1 MEIAILS
8 QWLVSVFVMSTVTA
22 AVIILARILIGKN
35 LSPKFKYYLWGIFL
49 LRLMMV
55 QFPESSLSIF
65 NLLGNEAS
73 SIYLQGKEEK
83 ALVEEGMQLTT
94 MTGQMKDEMGS
105 STNNPVTHDQ
115 GPLFPDKDSSNNSKD
130 KLADGKAT
138 STYDLEALSDVF
150 FHISDLSKAF
160 EQDENQLVAVNA
172 PEESNSKIVI
182 VIYVLGCILCFA
194 YMLMGYISFCY
205 KSRRLLPI
213 NDEKLLMLVEQ
224 IKKDLHIKKKI
235 ALVYGENTCIAGIF
249 KPILILKAGYSEEEY
264 RAILTH
270 ELIHYRYGDLLVNW
284 CLVLLQG
291 LYWFNP
297 VVYFVFKQIRQDQEI
312 LCDVRV
318 LEKTN
323 MSRVSYS
330 EVLFK
335 EATMMRGSIGA
346 IAFARKESTTKK
358 RIEVIAKGKKLS
370 KVGIVLG
377 VGLVVIIG
385 GICLTNPNT
394 LGANKQDT
402 INQDAKNGAI
412 KNQDYN
418 KQQAISEG
426 AKDATNQ
433 QENSD
438 APIGNSSEVV
448 SEIEQYRDPIDIKNI
463 QVASIKNKELA
474 NLITSLIDTTR
485 IEVSY
490 DYFNNFEADYIP
502 ATITDE
508 RHIQLVLALL
518 ARSDTSTISEKDM
531 SGNSVKN
538 QTIVFYQKDEK
549 LAELYINYDTLY
561 DQGWIQYGEY
571 RFQLDEM
578 LFRLLAATEEYR
590 PEGSRIPEDVIELF
604 GKYGYT
610 PAFLMGSSER
620 RLPKTLEVTSADD
633 IENLYFALSI
643 EMSKAIGLDYGEQL
657 GDVGV
662 LGKSIT
668 AEIYYLVESL
678 PESDRPISD
687 ARGIV
692 IRHEGKIVGA
702 HMDSGRHSAVFYT
715 LSGKS
720 FDEVTSLTP
729 VDYLAETVMADFER
743 GGYSSDE
750 ELIATYFKALVDG
763 DTKTYFKTVST
774 NTWLVILFTNM
785 DNTTLFNE
793 GTVRQLMNTFYK
805 KVDILDIKLSKE
817 NDKLSSNRTKIYT
830 VNYRIETN
838 DTSILQNGEYP
849 RMVILTNENGKWLVA
864 GDGF

>member
-8 QWLVSVFVMSTVTA
+8 QWLVSAFIMSTVTA
-22 AVIILARILIGKN
+22 AIIILVRIFIGKS
-35 LSPKFKYYLWGIFL
+35 LSPKLKYYLWGIFL
-49 LRLMMV
+49 LRLIIV

-73 SIYLQGKEEK
+73 SIYLQAKDEK
-83 ALVEEGMQLTT
+83 ALVEEVMQPAAMTRQIKNETSSLTNDPLT
-94 MTGQMKDEMGS
+94 HNRGS
-105 STNNPVTHDQ
+105 
-115 GPLFPDKDSSNNSKD
+115 LFQDKDILNHTKD
-130 KLADGKAT
+130 SLTASEVT
-138 STYDLEALSDVF
+138 STYDLEALSNVF
-150 FHISDLSKAF
+150 FHVSDLAKAF
-160 EQDENQLVAVNA
+160 EQDENQLVALNA
-172 PEESNSKIVI
+172 SEERNSKMILF
-182 VIYVLGCILCFA
+182 IYVLGCMLYFA
-194 YMLMGYISFCY
+194 YMLMGYISFCH
-205 KSRRLLPI
+205 RRRQLLPI
-213 NDEKLLMLVEQ
+213 SDEKLLILAEQ
-224 IKKDLHIKKKI
+224 IKRDLHIKKKV
-235 ALVYGENTCIAGIF
+235 ALVYGESTCIAGIL
-249 KPILILKAGYSEEEY
+249 KPVLILREGYSKEEY
-264 RAILTH
+264 DAILTH

-291 LYWFNP
+291 IYWFNP

-312 LCDVRV
+312 LCDIRV

-323 MSRVSYS
+323 ISRVSYS

-335 EATMMRGSIGA
+335 EATMMKGPIGS

-370 KVGIVLG
+370 KKGIVLG
-377 VGLVVIIG
+377 IGLVVIIG

-394 LGANKQDT
+394 LGAN
-402 INQDAKNGAI
+402 NQDAINQGMKKEGI

-418 KQQAISEG
+418 KQQEISQV

-433 QENSD
+433 PKSND
-438 APIGNSSEVV
+438 APIENSSQLADQ
-448 SEIEQYRDPIDIKNI
+448 IEQYREPIDIANI
-463 QVASIKNKELA
+463 QPDSIKNKNLASLIA
-474 NLITSLIDTTR
+474 NLKDATS

-490 DYFNNFEADYIP
+490 DYFNNLEAGYVP

-518 ARSDTSTISEKDM
+518 ARSDTSTISDKDM
-531 SGNSVKN
+531 SGNYVKN
-538 QTIVFYQKDEK
+538 QPLVFYQKGKK
-549 LAELYINYDTLY
+549 LAELYINYSTLY
-561 DQGWIQYGEY
+561 DKGWIQYGEY
-571 RFQLDEM
+571 SFQLDEM

-590 PEGSRIPEDVIELF
+590 PEGSKVPEDVIELF
-604 GKYGYT
+604 GEYGYT

-620 RLPKTLEVTSADD
+620 RLSKTLEVTSVDD

-657 GDVGV
+657 GDLGV
-662 LGKSIT
+662 LGKTIT

-678 PESDRPISD
+678 PKSDSPILD

-692 IRHEGKIVGA
+692 IRYGGKIVGA
-702 HMDSGRHSAVFYT
+702 HMDAGRHSAVFYT

-720 FDEVTSLTP
+720 FDEVTSMTP

-774 NTWLVILFTNM
+774 NTWLDILCNNM

-793 GTVRQLMNTFYK
+793 GTVRQLMNTYYK

-838 DTSILQNGEYP
+838 ESLFLESGEYP
-849 RMVILTNENGKWLVA
+849 RLVFLSKENGKWLVA
-864 GDGF
+864 GEGF

>member
-1 MEIAILS
+1 
-8 QWLVSVFVMSTVTA
+8 
-22 AVIILARILIGKN
+22 
-35 LSPKFKYYLWGIFL
+35 
-49 LRLMMV
+49 
-55 QFPESSLSIF
+55 
-65 NLLGNEAS
+65 
-73 SIYLQGKEEK
+73 
-83 ALVEEGMQLTT
+83 
-94 MTGQMKDEMGS
+94 
-105 STNNPVTHDQ
+105 
-115 GPLFPDKDSSNNSKD
+115 
-130 KLADGKAT
+130 
-138 STYDLEALSDVF
+138 
-150 FHISDLSKAF
+150 
-160 EQDENQLVAVNA
+160 
-172 PEESNSKIVI
+172 
-182 VIYVLGCILCFA
+182 
-194 YMLMGYISFCY
+194 
-205 KSRRLLPI
+205 
-213 NDEKLLMLVEQ
+213 
-224 IKKDLHIKKKI
+224 
-235 ALVYGENTCIAGIF
+235 
-249 KPILILKAGYSEEEY
+249 
-264 RAILTH
+264 
-270 ELIHYRYGDLLVNW
+270 
-284 CLVLLQG
+284 
-291 LYWFNP
+291 
-297 VVYFVFKQIRQDQEI
+297 
-312 LCDVRV
+312 
-318 LEKTN
+318 
-323 MSRVSYS
+323 
-330 EVLFK
+330 
-335 EATMMRGSIGA
+335 
-346 IAFARKESTTKK
+346 
-358 RIEVIAKGKKLS
+358 
-370 KVGIVLG
+370 
-377 VGLVVIIG
+377 
-385 GICLTNPNT
+385 
-394 LGANKQDT
+394 
-402 INQDAKNGAI
+402 
-412 KNQDYN
+412 
-418 KQQAISEG
+418 
-426 AKDATNQ
+426 
-433 QENSD
+433 
-438 APIGNSSEVV
+438 
-448 SEIEQYRDPIDIKNI
+448 
-463 QVASIKNKELA
+463 
-474 NLITSLIDTTR
+474 
-485 IEVSY
+485 
-490 DYFNNFEADYIP
+490 
-502 ATITDE
+502 
-508 RHIQLVLALL
+508 
-518 ARSDTSTISEKDM
+518 
-531 SGNSVKN
+531 
-538 QTIVFYQKDEK
+538 
-549 LAELYINYDTLY
+549 
-561 DQGWIQYGEY
+561 
-571 RFQLDEM
+571 M